1 MPQHEELHPEVGKYL
16 DPVIEAYKKDVDR
29 TLLRENLKLS
39 VEQRIQKLES
49 MMRFVEETQR
59 AMKIAKGQR

>member
-1 MPQHEELHPEVGKYL
+1 VAEKTPNPRPEKWV
-16 DPVIEAYKKDVDR
+16 DPVTQAYKKDVDR

-49 MMRFVEETQR
+49 MMRFVEEAR
-59 AMKIAKGQR
+59 IAIKIAKGQR